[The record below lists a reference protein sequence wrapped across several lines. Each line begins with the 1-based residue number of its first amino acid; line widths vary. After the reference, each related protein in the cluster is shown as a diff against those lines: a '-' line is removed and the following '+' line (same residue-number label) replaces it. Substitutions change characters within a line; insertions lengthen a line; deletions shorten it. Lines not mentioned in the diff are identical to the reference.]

1 MTATIYD
8 LRRAT
13 GSPATHFRRLAAAV
27 CEERILRTSYFAE
40 TRIRLEGRPYTLFM
54 PLSGNAM
61 VRVEPLRAPEAESCF
76 ARGAADGDPLRR
88 DEV

>member
-8 LRRAT
+8 LRRAA

-61 VRVEPLRAPEAESCF
+61 VRVERFEAESCL

>member
-8 LRRAT
+8 LRRAA

-27 CEERILRTSYFAE
+27 CEGRILRTSYFAE
-40 TRIRLEGRPYTLFM
+40 MRIRLEGRPYTLFM

-61 VRVEPLRAPEAESCF
+61 VRVERF
-76 ARGAADGDPLRR
+76 APLRR
-88 DEV
+88 NLVSPVVPRWRSSATR